1 MAHPQKRSIGRSQT
15 QSGLV
20 RIDVAKDEN
29 NSFLIQPDRLD
40 AAFWVYDI
48 DNCRILYA
56 NAHACE
62 LWQADTPADLQQRDL
77 SRDMSTTVAERLKQ
91 YQSDFEERD
100 ATFHELWTL
109 HPGGV
114 PKSLMVTFRGFRLSD
129 GRMAMQ
135 CEVAR
140 TVESEPES
148 LRSAEALLHTDVMI
162 SLYERDSEPFY
173 MNPAA
178 RASVTGAKQKLVER
192 FLNPNDYEVLAKKLE
207 RDGEHRLIAKIN
219 TKSGIRWHD
228 ISAKF
233 CSDAVTGRPS
243 ILITEIDVS
252 ELKNARDRARYL
264 AESDALTGCYNRS
277 YLLQHI
283 SMLQK
288 FQTDDC
294 ALVSFD
300 IDKFKQINDRFG
312 HEMGDVILKEI
323 ASRIRSSARE
333 KDIVVR
339 LGGDEFVI
347 VLEKFSDRGALERTV
362 ERFQHIIA
370 KPIEHEDTRIQVT
383 VSMGIAVFNPR
394 TADFVTVMREADIAL
409 YVSKQSGRN
418 RATYFDEEISKK
430 ASARAQTEAELRRA
444 LEHDE
449 FELFFQPR
457 VDASSGK
464 IVSAEALVR
473 WRHPTRGF
481 VAPGEFIPICEETGM
496 IEELGQKILK
506 KGCAY
511 AMEWHAAGLD
521 IQVSINISPRQFED
535 DRLVDTLDQ
544 ISRSALFPKGKIEL
558 EITETVLVGDLDEI
572 EAKLKAI
579 SNMGYGIAIDDFG
592 TGYSNLSY
600 ITRFPLNCLKID
612 RSFIWQLP
620 RSGPVLEL
628 ILTLAKQIGACVVS
642 EGVETEEQ
650 LDWLMQRHCE
660 QVQGYYFSRP
670 LPVAEFLHLFQTKPF
685 EVGANAKN
693 TQPHATEGSG
703 G

>member
-670 LPVAEFLHLFQTKPF
+670 LPVAEFLHLLQTKPF